1 MGGGDLIYTLYTD
14 PLYLFICVYMYILFV
29 VFSPFLL
36 FFFVDLPSY
45 EYGQN
50 FKAVIYNDLV
60 DKLAEVNP
68 QVGDRLA
75 FLSPVVFINPAF
87 RAKYNRFEPKY
98 SVDFGALKNSLL
110 WFARK
115 EVR

>member
-1 MGGGDLIYTLYTD
+1 M
-14 PLYLFICVYMYILFV
+14 CVYIFCLW
-29 VFSPFLL
+29 FSHHFY
-36 FFFVDLPSY
+36 FFFLDLPSY

-60 DKLAEVNP
+60 YKLAKVNP

-98 SVDFGALKNSLL
+98 SVDFGAPKNSLL
-110 WFARK
+110 WFAKK